1 MANTST
7 DGGGGSNHPF
17 ISQLPRQAQSAF
29 QPISSSSSPPQ
40 HHGSI
45 PGGGPPTES
54 EREEIAYATMREK
67 VLSGTKRFEAHKRR
81 IETRKVEKS
90 WDLLCNFV
98 PPSWE
103 SVTGIAL
110 EGDEDVAG
118 PGQEHPHSV
127 KYRKKL
133 MIRLL
138 EKFFIFSTRV
148 VIAFQETTKIVALQ
162 KEGSAAIISEETA
175 ARGVLW
181 EHHPMGFKI
190 TRVIPLEALQY
201 PDTQYTTDSQIVL
214 SRRHEYLSDGEF
226 LDAFGCAKD
235 VFAKYA
241 PTRQQLMLKRFKLI
255 DPASE

>member
-1 MANTST
+1 MCIRDSIHSVTPPDEADAGNEPQVIGLGIVPREGNIANTT
-7 DGGGGSNHPF
+7 DGGGGNHPF
-17 ISQLPRQAQSAF
+17 ISQLPRQTQSAF
-29 QPISSSSSPPQ
+29 QPITSSSQQQ
-40 HHGSI
+40 HHGGGSRI

-54 EREEIAYATMREK
+54 EREEIAYATMRDK

-81 IETRKVEKS
+81 IETRNVEKS

-162 KEGSAAIISEETA
+162 KEGSTDIISEETA
-175 ARGVLW
+175 ARGVLCC
-181 EHHPMGFKI
+181 
-190 TRVIPLEALQY
+190 LL
-201 PDTQYTTDSQIVL
+201 YTSDAADEEDSVDL
-214 SRRHEYLSDGEF
+214 GGRRNI
-226 LDAFGCAKD
+226 K
-235 VFAKYA
+235 K
-241 PTRQQLMLKRFKLI
+241 KK
-255 DPASE
+255 